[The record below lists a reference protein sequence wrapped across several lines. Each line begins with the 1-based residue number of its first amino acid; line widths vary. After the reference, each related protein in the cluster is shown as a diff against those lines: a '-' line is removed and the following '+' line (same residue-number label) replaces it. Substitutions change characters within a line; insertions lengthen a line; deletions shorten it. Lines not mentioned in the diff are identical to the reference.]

1 MDLPNNDNSIVTLNN
16 STIHEKH
23 PDHKHFYEIQEIHE
37 VNESEYDQLMQI
49 YKSMSNK
56 RTVTLEKEFK
66 ERLYNEM
73 DKQLDKRLALIRS

>member
-1 MDLPNNDNSIVTLNN
+1 
-16 STIHEKH
+16 
-23 PDHKHFYEIQEIHE
+23 
-37 VNESEYDQLMQI
+37 MQI

-56 RTVTLEKEFK
+56 KTLTLEKEFK

>member
-1 MDLPNNDNSIVTLNN
+1 MEIQNNDNSIGTLNN
-16 STIHEKH
+16 STIYDKIQ
-23 PDHKHFYEIQEIHE
+23 DQKHFYDIQEIHE

-56 RTVTLEKEFK
+56 KTLTLEKEFK

-73 DKQLDKRLALIRS
+73 DK